1 MPEAST
7 LSRCRIERLGLERV
21 TDALA
26 KVVEQCKMHGL
37 ISAERIIVDSTDM
50 AADAAVLTPAHALRR
65 AAKRLVKAVTGE
77 DAELGRKLAA
87 MRSKYD
93 PNLAERQQQEQAAQD
108 LNQVVNASQEAVTQG
123 RVKSAPV
130 LHRLE
135 VARKVTERE
144 PARVVT
150 TTDMDARFGRKG
162 RYGYQQQMAMTE
174 DTEIITQRNS
184 CRY

>member
-1 MPEAST
+1 
-7 LSRCRIERLGLERV
+7 
-21 TDALA
+21 
-26 KVVEQCKMHGL
+26 
-37 ISAERIIVDSTDM
+37 M

-65 AAKRLVKAVTGE
+65 AAKRLVKAVTAE
-77 DAELGRKLAA
+77 DAEIGQKLAA